1 MPAKILVVEDDRVIT
16 TSISRLLARDGY
28 YVATCESAEEALDL
42 LGRDADFD
50 LALLDVNLPGKDG
63 FSCCRLL
70 RQSGW
75 RSPVILLTGRSGSA
89 DKVIGLEVGAD
100 DYITKPFDP
109 QELLARIRAHLRRWR
124 DYNVPDDQAEE
135 IRIGPDLV
143 VDIRTRDAL
152 VSGKPAKLTDREYE
166 LLYLLARNMGR
177 ALDKTWLFQEIWG
190 CTPEEGLKALAV
202 YIRRVRQKVEQDEN
216 NPKYIQTV
224 RGFGYKLVPVEDNA
238 APASE

>member
-1 MPAKILVVEDDRVIT
+1 MPAKIIVVEDDRVIAM
-16 TSISRLLARDGY
+16 SLSRLLARDGY
-28 YVATCESAEEALDL
+28 YVASCESAEEAMAL
-42 LGRDADFD
+42 LARDPHFD

-75 RSPVILLTGRSGSA
+75 RCPIIMLTGRSGSA
-89 DKVIGLEVGAD
+89 DKVTGLEVGAD

-109 QELLARIRAHLRRWR
+109 QEMLARIRAHLRRWR
-124 DYNVPDDQAEE
+124 DYNVPEDQVDE
-135 IRIGPDLV
+135 IRIGPDLTLDV
-143 VDIRTRDAL
+143 RTRDAM
-152 VSGKPAKLTDREYE
+152 VNGKPAKLTDREYE
-166 LLYLLARNMGR
+166 LLLLLARNMGK

-216 NPKYIQTV
+216 NPVYIQTV
-224 RGFGYKLVPVEDNA
+224 RGFGYKLVPAET
-238 APASE
+238 PETTQG